1 LQFDF
6 RDLEHFIAVAET
18 GSIARA
24 AERCHTVASAVSK
37 RLSDLEASFG
47 TSLFVRGAKG
57 VELTSAGHAFLARAR
72 SVLHQATLLDEE
84 LRRHASG
91 ARGHVRVFANISS
104 IVEFLPAALAAFLSK
119 YPDIHVHLEEHVS
132 SSVAA
137 GVADNLADFGILS
150 SLAAVEGLTMTP
162 FRSDELVVVLRPD
175 HQLAHESSLP
185 FSAVVHLPI
194 VGLHANSALHNL
206 LARAAAEEGKPLN
219 FRIRVT
225 SFDAVCA
232 MVAAGLGISIIPKA
246 AVAAYTAQ
254 LRLRAIALTDGWAKR
269 QLFICTRTNI
279 ALPSAAQ
286 RLLDH
291 LLTQP

>member
-47 TSLFVRGAKG
+47 TSLLVRGAKG
-57 VELTSAGHAFLARAR
+57 VELTPAGNAFLARAR
-72 SVLHQATLLDEE
+72 SVLHQASLLDEE

-91 ARGHVRVFANISS
+91 ARGHVRLFANISA
-104 IVEFLPAALAAFLSK
+104 IVEFLPAALASFLTK

-132 SSVAA
+132 SGVAT
-137 GVADNLADFGILS
+137 GVADNLADFGILNA
-150 SLAAVEGLTMTP
+150 LAAIDGLTMTP
-162 FRSDELVVVLRPD
+162 FRSDELVVVLKPD
-175 HQLAHESSLP
+175 HPLASADSLP
-185 FSAVVHLPI
+185 FSAVVQHPI

-206 LARAAAEEGKPLN
+206 LARACAEEGQSLN

-232 MVAAGLGISIIPKA
+232 MVAAGLGISIIPRA

-254 LRLRAIALTDGWAKR
+254 LRLRAIPLTDAWAKR
-269 QLFICTRTNI
+269 QLFICTRTNT
-279 ALPSAAQ
+279 ALPGAAQ

-291 LLTQP
+291 LLIQP